1 VHQRSPPS
9 PIRVAI
15 ADDHILF
22 RAGVHALLDDEAGI
36 QVVAEL
42 DGSRTIQQDIARTRA
57 DVLLLDL
64 ELAHVTGYEVLEQ
77 LREARLAARP
87 IVLTAIRDPELLSRA
102 LDLGARG
109 LVAKKG
115 ATRNMMEAIRAVHA
129 GLRWLDPGLPIRAAR
144 GSRDR
149 KRAGCAERW
158 EDRRGRSPLWGR
170 LTTREREVAEL
181 VAAGHRYKEV
191 ARQLQISEHTL
202 KNHLRHIFDKLEIRS
217 RVQLALS
224 GIQRRR

>member
-1 VHQRSPPS
+1 MHQRSPPS

-15 ADDHILF
+15 ADDHVLF

-42 DGSRTIQQDIARTRA
+42 DGGRAIQQEILRTRA

-77 LREARLAARP
+77 LREAGLAARP

-129 GLRWLDPGLPIRAAR
+129 GLRWLDPALPIRRPRSPR
-144 GSRDR
+144 GGQRT
-149 KRAGCAERW
+149 ACAERL
-158 EDRRGRSPLWGR
+158 EDRRGCAPHWGR

-181 VAAGHRYKEV
+181 VAAGQRYKEV

-202 KNHLRHIFDKLEIRS
+202 KNHLRHIFEKLEIRS

>member
-15 ADDHILF
+15 ADDHVLF

-36 QVVAEL
+36 EVVAEVD
-42 DGSRTIQQDIARTRA
+42 DGRAIQKEILRTRA

-64 ELAHVTGYEVLEQ
+64 ELTHVTGYEVLEQ
-77 LREARLAARP
+77 LREAGLAVRP

-129 GLRWLDPGLPIRAAR
+129 GLRWLDPALPIGGARSSRGRQRAA
-144 GSRDR
+144 
-149 KRAGCAERW
+149 CAERW
-158 EDRRGRSPLWGR
+158 EDRRGRSPIWGR

-181 VAAGHRYKEV
+181 VAIGHRYKEV
-191 ARQLQISEHTL
+191 AQRLQISEHTL